1 MAAFVR
7 RWEEHPTLDS
17 LKPWADRLR
26 PERLA
31 HRASGLASALRHL
44 GAGAQPSYWSELAG
58 LQAPVRILAGAR
70 DAKFAGIALA
80 LQRRLPHSDLRILDC
95 GHAPH
100 LEQPQAFL
108 EALR

>member
-1 MAAFVR
+1 M
-7 RWEEHPTLDS
+7 
-17 LKPWADRLR
+17 
-26 PERLA
+26 
-31 HRASGLASALRHL
+31 
-44 GAGAQPSYWSELAG
+44 
-58 LQAPVRILAGAR
+58 RILAGAR
-70 DAKFAGIALA
+70 DAKFADIALA